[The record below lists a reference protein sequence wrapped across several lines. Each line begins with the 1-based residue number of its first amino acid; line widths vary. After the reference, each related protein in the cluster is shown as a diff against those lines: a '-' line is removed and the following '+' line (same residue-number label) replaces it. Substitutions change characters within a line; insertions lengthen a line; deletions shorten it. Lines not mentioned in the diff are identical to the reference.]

1 MDELKLIDTR
11 EAARLLGLS
20 KSALEHDRLAPRMRI
35 PYVRLGGSVRYD
47 PAALLAWARA
57 QMVHAPEPQ
66 AQPTPQPQPLAP
78 EPQPPRRR
86 GRPRKAI

>member
-35 PYVRLGGSVRYD
+35 PYVRMGGSVRYD

-66 AQPTPQPQPLAP
+66 AAQAEPQAQPTV
-78 EPQPPRRR
+78 QPPRRR

>member
-35 PYVRLGGSVRYD
+35 PYLRLGGAVRYD
-47 PAALLAWARA
+47 PAALMAWARSHMVNRPDQAEPA
-57 QMVHAPEPQ
+57 QVLPQ
-66 AQPTPQPQPLAP
+66 AAQP
-78 EPQPPRRR
+78 RR
-86 GRPRKAI
+86 GRKRKPI